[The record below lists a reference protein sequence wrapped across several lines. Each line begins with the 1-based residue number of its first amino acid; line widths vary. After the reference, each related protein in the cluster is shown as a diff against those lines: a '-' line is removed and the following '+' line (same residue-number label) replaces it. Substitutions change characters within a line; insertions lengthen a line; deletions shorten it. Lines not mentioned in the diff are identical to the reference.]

1 MDELFYLKYK
11 PKSYEELDFCKEY
24 YDPKFN
30 DEIFNTLIYGNSG
43 IGKLTRANILIK
55 NYFGEEPTTK
65 KVEITIKSKNYKSY
79 ALPYLISKFHIL
91 IDIKDIELNQ
101 KIILNDFFKDYVLTS
116 NVSSQNYKIVIL
128 KNSQLLTQQTQHML
142 RRLIEKY
149 QDNCRFIFLSNSLT
163 KIISPIRSRL
173 ILTKVCIPNED
184 IILSILNKIIK
195 SENIE
200 ITKTSLKK
208 IIEHSKIFD
217 KNNIKYLIKLLQ
229 FSTICKKFIL
239 YQNNNEKNLQKIIKL
254 YKLKDISQFIDKLRT
269 ILYDLLT
276 VSYNFSNGYLIIIN
290 LLKKIYENKISK
302 IIDSAKNFELISI
315 QSNKPI
321 VHFEAFLIN
330 TFNIINNN

>member
-1 MDELFYLKYK
+1 
-11 PKSYEELDFCKEY
+11 
-24 YDPKFN
+24 
-30 DEIFNTLIYGNSG
+30 
-43 IGKLTRANILIK
+43 
-55 NYFGEEPTTK
+55 
-65 KVEITIKSKNYKSY
+65 
-79 ALPYLISKFHIL
+79 
-91 IDIKDIELNQ
+91 
-101 KIILNDFFKDYVLTS
+101 
-116 NVSSQNYKIVIL
+116 
-128 KNSQLLTQQTQHML
+128 ML

-173 ILTKVCIPNED
+173 ILTKVRIPNED
-184 IILSILNKIIK
+184 IILSILNKIVK
-195 SENIE
+195 SENIK

-229 FSTICKKFIL
+229 FSTIGIKFSL

-254 YKLKDISQFIDKLRT
+254 FKLKDISQFIDKLRT

-290 LLKKIYENKISK
+290 LLFNEKIYENKISK